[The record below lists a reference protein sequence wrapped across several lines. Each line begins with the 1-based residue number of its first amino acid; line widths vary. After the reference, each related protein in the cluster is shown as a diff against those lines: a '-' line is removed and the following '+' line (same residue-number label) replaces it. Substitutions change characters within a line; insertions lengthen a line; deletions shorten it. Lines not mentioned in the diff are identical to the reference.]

1 MHDQD
6 WQLLREY
13 VEHDSQAAFGGL
25 VERHLDFV
33 YATCLREVGNSAL
46 AEDVTQV
53 VFLLLARK
61 ASILSPEVVLSGWL
75 FQTARFAAKN
85 ARRREE
91 RWHQRTRRAVETI
104 GEEENSVATRDAIW
118 TQLEPHLHE
127 GLLMLNEVERNAVLL
142 RYFEDRSL
150 KETADVLGLSE
161 EATRKR
167 VTRAIEKLR
176 GHFVGRGVALSIT
189 ALAVLLTDHTVRAS
203 PLGHAAF
210 AQLILSSPTLSSLT
224 NAAPSSASAGTR
236 AKMPKQWPRP
246 LSLGKGAVASTTLC
260 GIVGAVLF
268 SQWHAHHSLRAS
280 PVPGVSAITT
290 SQQQRQTTTARPTK
304 ASDTARQTSGPAT
317 VPHPSNSSG
326 TLRATNSKETAKMKK
341 TSTIVAALSAGALLS
356 VSALAD
362 DINAR
367 VKSVDP
373 GAHTITVI
381 ERQEDYVFTITDST
395 QFVNAQGD
403 VLATGLK
410 KGNDDTLAIGVK
422 SGALKAG
429 TRLSINF
436 QKQGDSRLAAIV
448 KLRDKNRETHK

>member
-142 RYFEDRSL
+142 RYFEDRTL

-161 EATRKR
+161 EAARKR

-176 GHFVGRGVALSIT
+176 SHFAGRGVALSMT
-189 ALAVLLTDHTVRAS
+189 SLAVLLTAHTVRAT
-203 PLGHAAF
+203 PLSHAAF
-210 AQLILSSPTLSSLT
+210 AQVILSSPTLSSST
-224 NAAPSSASAGTR
+224 NVVLKGVSTGAR
-236 AKMPKQWPRP
+236 AKVPKQWPHS
-246 LSLGKGAVASTTLC
+246 LSVGKGAVAAMTLC
-260 GIVGAVLF
+260 GIVGAVLL
-268 SQWHAHHSLRAS
+268 SQWHGHKSLRAPPLPTA
-280 PVPGVSAITT
+280 PVVAP
-290 SQQQRQTTTARPTK
+290 SQQQSQTTIAPPTTA
-304 ASDTARQTSGPAT
+304 SNTARQISGPAA
-317 VPHPSNSSG
+317 VQRPSTPSG
-326 TLRATNSKETAKMKK
+326 TLGATNTKETAKMKK
-341 TSTIVAALSAGALLS
+341 TSTVVAALSAGALLS

-373 GAHTITVI
+373 GAHTITVV
-381 ERQEDYVFTITDST
+381 ERQEDYVFTVTDST

-410 KGNDDTLAIGVK
+410 RGKDDTLAIGVK

-448 KLRDKNRETHK
+448 KLRDKNRETKQ